1 MSIIYLIKNQY
12 NFIINPIYIYI
23 YIYIYITKKYFVKY
37 KILFA

>member
-23 YIYIYITKKYFVKY
+23 YIYIDIYIYIRHYVE
-37 KILFA
+37 

>member
-23 YIYIYITKKYFVKY
+23 YKTLCRIMKQIIT
-37 KILFA
+37 